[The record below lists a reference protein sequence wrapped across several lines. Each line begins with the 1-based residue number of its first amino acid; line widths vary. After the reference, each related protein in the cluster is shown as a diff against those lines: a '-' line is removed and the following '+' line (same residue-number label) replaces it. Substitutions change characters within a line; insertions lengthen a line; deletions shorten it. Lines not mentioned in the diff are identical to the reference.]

1 MQDPVWSYPTVTPDR
16 SGKIPSTE
24 AEKAQPTPSTN
35 ANQEWTPRRV
45 AAATLTAI
53 GVAFGFFLLYRFYMV
68 VFIFFVAYTLQIALR
83 PGVEWLS
90 RRGLHPKLGM
100 ALLYILLL
108 GVISGLLWLAAPML
122 VQQATSIWQEIPEYY
137 HTTRNS
143 LFQSDN
149 RLLRAVAVMLPLQ
162 PTLPGL
168 GGTTESSALGVIEPV
183 WQSIRS
189 ISYVTF
195 ITIAVLILAFYWML
209 EGELVT
215 RRAVLLAPMN
225 QRDELRTLLTEIEIK
240 VGAYFR
246 GQVMLCFI
254 VGIGSIIAYFLIG
267 LPYAL
272 GLGLIMFVFEAL
284 PVIGPTLGAVPALVV
299 ALTVGPDMVIWTLVV
314 VLVIQG
320 VENNLLVPRIMD
332 QSVGVNAIV
341 SLLAIAAFGILFGI
355 GGAILAIPLAAILQI
370 VLNRLL
376 FNVPVSEEAPT
387 LSPSTD
393 HLERNQVS
401 VLRFETQH
409 LVQDVRKQVRATDST
424 LVDPETERVEDM
436 IEAIATDLDSILS
449 KMETEK

>member
-1 MQDPVWSYPTVTPDR
+1 M
-16 SGKIPSTE
+16 
-24 AEKAQPTPSTN
+24 
-35 ANQEWTPRRV
+35 
-45 AAATLTAI
+45 
-53 GVAFGFFLLYRFYMV
+53 
-68 VFIFFVAYTLQIALR
+68 
-83 PGVEWLS
+83 
-90 RRGLHPKLGM
+90 
-100 ALLYILLL
+100 
-108 GVISGLLWLAAPML
+108 
-122 VQQATSIWQEIPEYY
+122 
-137 HTTRNS
+137 
-143 LFQSDN
+143 
-149 RLLRAVAVMLPLQ
+149 
-162 PTLPGL
+162 
-168 GGTTESSALGVIEPV
+168 
-183 WQSIRS
+183 
-189 ISYVTF
+189 
-195 ITIAVLILAFYWML
+195 
-209 EGELVT
+209 
-215 RRAVLLAPMN
+215 
-225 QRDELRTLLTEIEIK
+225 
-240 VGAYFR
+240 
-246 GQVMLCFI
+246 
-254 VGIGSIIAYFLIG
+254 
-267 LPYAL
+267 
-272 GLGLIMFVFEAL
+272 
-284 PVIGPTLGAVPALVV
+284 
-299 ALTVGPDMVIWTLVV
+299 V

>member
-1 MQDPVWSYPTVTPDR
+1 MQDSVWPHPTATTDKTEKTPPT
-16 SGKIPSTE
+16 SS
-24 AEKAQPTPSTN
+24 EKDQPTTN
-35 ANQEWTPRRV
+35 APVVQAWTPRRV
-45 AAATLTAI
+45 ALATLTTI

-83 PGVEWLS
+83 PGVEWLN
-90 RRGLHPKLGM
+90 RRGIPPKVGM
-100 ALLYILLL
+100 ALLYILLV
-108 GVISGLLWLAAPML
+108 GVIGGLLWLAAPLL
-122 VQQATSIWQEIPEYY
+122 VEQAMTIWQEIPEYY

-149 RLLRAVAVMLPLQ
+149 RLLRALAVMLPLQ
-162 PTLPGL
+162 PSLSGL
-168 GGTTESSALGVIEPV
+168 GGTTETSALGVIEPV
-183 WQSIRS
+183 WQSIRN
-189 ISYVTF
+189 ISYITF

-215 RRAVLLAPMN
+215 RRALLLAPMN
-225 QRDELRTLLTEIEIK
+225 QRDELRTLLTEIESK

-246 GQVMLCFI
+246 GQVILCFI

-284 PVIGPTLGAVPALVV
+284 PVIGPTLGAVPALLV
-299 ALTVGPDMVIWTLVV
+299 ALTVGPEMVVWTLVV

-320 VENNLLVPRIMD
+320 VENNVLVPRIMD

-341 SLLAIAAFGILFGI
+341 SLLAIAAFGILFGL
-355 GGAILAIPLAAILQI
+355 GGAILAIPMAAILQI

-376 FNVPVSEEAPT
+376 FNVPVSEVAPT
-387 LSPSTD
+387 LAPATD
-393 HLERNQVS
+393 HLERSQVS

-409 LVQDVRKQVRATDST
+409 LVQDVRKQVRTTDSI
-424 LVDPETERVEDM
+424 VADPQTEQVEDM
-436 IEAIATDLDSILS
+436 IEAIATDLDSLLS
-449 KMETEK
+449 KMETGK